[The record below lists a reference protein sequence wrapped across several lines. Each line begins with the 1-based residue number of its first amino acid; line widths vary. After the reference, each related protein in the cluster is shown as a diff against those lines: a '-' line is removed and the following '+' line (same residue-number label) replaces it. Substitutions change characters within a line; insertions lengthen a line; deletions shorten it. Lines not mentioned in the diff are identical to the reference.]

1 MSSSGY
7 FAPPAIPPV
16 IPRTRSPSIV
26 RSSSTGSLTGTPSP
40 RSSDS
45 RLGPTRSCVKRARR
59 ASNSSGKPTRSVRF
73 ADSECQVIGRADAGV
88 DRTPRGEPSK
98 CSCCGLHVVG
108 YSFECLKCA
117 SGEDGR
123 REYSLCAM
131 CFAAHA
137 QLSATPALARMHGI
151 TYVIHDHEP
160 GVFAR
165 GGDEDQ
171 MILDEILNDRRVLMV
186 NGSGAEEVS
195 AAVEGKSTERE
206 PSAGSDESD
215 LSWQQVCAST
225 SV

>member
-1 MSSSGY
+1 M
-7 FAPPAIPPV
+7 
-16 IPRTRSPSIV
+16 
-26 RSSSTGSLTGTPSP
+26 
-40 RSSDS
+40 
-45 RLGPTRSCVKRARR
+45 
-59 ASNSSGKPTRSVRF
+59 
-73 ADSECQVIGRADAGV
+73 

-123 REYSLCAM
+123 REYALCAM
-131 CFAAHA
+131 CYAAHA
-137 QLSATPALARMHGI
+137 QLSAAPALARMHGI

-186 NGSGAEEVS
+186 NGSGAEEVT
-195 AAVEGKSTERE
+195 AATVAGKSTERE

-215 LSWQQVCAST
+215 VSWQQVCAST